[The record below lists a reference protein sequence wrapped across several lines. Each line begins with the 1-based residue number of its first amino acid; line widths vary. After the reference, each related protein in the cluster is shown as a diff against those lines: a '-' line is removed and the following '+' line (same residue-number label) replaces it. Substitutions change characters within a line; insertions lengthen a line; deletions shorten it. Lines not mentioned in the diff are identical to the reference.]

1 MRPAGNLGCRPP
13 VVDRRNG
20 TRGTVTP
27 FSFQSLASAETQL
40 AVDVQ
45 RALTET
51 GYLPLRNVRC
61 SLEGS
66 TVILW
71 GRVPTY
77 YLKQIAQS
85 AAARTAG
92 IGNVNNQIDVGCAAV
107 GDYAAPPSIT
117 TSLRHS
123 APERRRLP

>member
-1 MRPAGNLGCRPP
+1 MQPAGNLGCRPE
-13 VVDRRNG
+13 VVDRGNG

-27 FSFQSLASAETQL
+27 FSFQSLANAETQL

-45 RALTET
+45 KSLAQT

-66 TVILW
+66 TVILC

-92 IGNVNNQIDVGCAAV
+92 ICNVNNHIEVECAAA
-107 GDYAAPPSIT
+107 GDYAAPSTT
-117 TSLRHS
+117 TSLLRS